1 MKKENVV
8 IGGLYFVKDT
18 SSLFE
23 IKKEM
28 DNCCQVEGI
37 LYTGNEKSKKNVMKA
52 SELAPITITE
62 DILHLLSFIEIDGNL
77 EGLPNE
83 HFFELKTESGPIR
96 MIVDKGQFSYVQRM
110 ANAFHGCKF
119 VEMPYLHQ
127 LQALLAPICPIDIH
141 IIIKHVH
148 NKSVRI

>member
-1 MKKENVV
+1 MKKEDVV
-8 IGGLYFVKDT
+8 IGGLYFVKDNP
-18 SSLFE
+18 SLFE
-23 IKKEM
+23 IKTDM

-37 LYTGNEKSKKNVMKA
+37 LYNGNEKSEKTVMSI

-62 DILHLLSFIEIDGNL
+62 EMLHLLSFTEIDGNL

-83 HFFELKTESGPIR
+83 HFFELKTDRETIR
-96 MIVDKGQFSYVQRM
+96 MIKEKDQFCYDQRM

-119 VEMPYLHQ
+119 VGMPYLHQ

-141 IIIKHVH
+141 IIIK
-148 NKSVRI
+148 RYATPTI